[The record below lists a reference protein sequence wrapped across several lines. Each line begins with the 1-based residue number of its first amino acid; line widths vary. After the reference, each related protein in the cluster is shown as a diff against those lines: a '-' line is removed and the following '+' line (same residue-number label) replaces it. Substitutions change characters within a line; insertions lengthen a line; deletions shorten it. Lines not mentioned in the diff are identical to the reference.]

1 MQRTDSLEK
10 TLMLR
15 KIEAERERGWQRMG
29 WLDGITDSM
38 DMNLSKFQEIV
49 KDRGAWGTAVHRVT
63 NCWTRLSNLTTA
75 TIKPRHQDNALHTL
89 EIPSKYLNN

>member
-1 MQRTDSLEK
+1 
-10 TLMLR
+10 
-15 KIEAERERGWQRMG
+15 
-29 WLDGITDSM
+29 M

>member
-1 MQRTDSLEK
+1 MR
-10 TLMLR
+10 
-15 KIEAERERGWQRMG
+15 ANREGSGRIR

-75 TIKPRHQDNALHTL
+75 TAL
-89 EIPSKYLNN
+89 YRRQ

>member
-1 MQRTDSLEK
+1 MR
-10 TLMLR
+10 
-15 KIEAERERGWQRMG
+15 ANREGSGRIR
-29 WLDGITDSM
+29 WLDGISDSM

-63 NCWTRLSNLTTA
+63 NCWTPLSNLTTA